1 MMELINFIGQDKD
14 HFWGAV
20 VILGMLLGGIVQI
33 IKAIKNTKEEDEC
46 D

>member
-1 MMELINFIGQDKD
+1 MELINFIGQDQN
-14 HFWGAV
+14 HFLGTTI
-20 VILGMLLGGIVQI
+20 ILGMLITGIVQI